1 MYLCC
6 KLIGMPE
13 TYKCNLCNG
22 SGKIYALVSQHD
34 DKREWVECPD
44 CKGRKV
50 IHQMTDE
57 EERDYRADYW

>member
-1 MYLCC
+1 
-6 KLIGMPE
+6 MPE
-13 TYKCNLCNG
+13 TSKCNLCNG

-34 DKREWVECPD
+34 DKKELVDCPD